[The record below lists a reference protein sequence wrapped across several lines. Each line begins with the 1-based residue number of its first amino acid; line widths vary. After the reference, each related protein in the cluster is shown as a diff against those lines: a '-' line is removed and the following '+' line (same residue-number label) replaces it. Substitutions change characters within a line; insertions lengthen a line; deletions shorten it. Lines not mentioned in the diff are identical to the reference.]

1 MKSKASKILLS
12 VFGFIL
18 IVFVLYQACNSWFDD
33 KTYCVAQQV
42 TVNDTIEAQGI
53 IIRQE
58 TVLQKQAA
66 GIQLYSVS
74 NGSRVAQNATVLE
87 YFEND
92 ADVQLRTKINV
103 LQQKIEALQELDDQN
118 KIATADMD
126 TNSTLLKNT
135 VLDLQNQICSQSFSQ
150 LDDTQEQLLYLLN
163 QRQLATGQ
171 VADFSAQI
179 QKYAAQLETLQQQ
192 YRGRVDF
199 AQSPSAGYFVN
210 EADGYE
216 TALSYENATQLQVS
230 DLENVQP
237 KQIPSDCIG
246 KVITDIKWYLAAVVN
261 ADQVHELTEGDVLDV
276 QLPLTAAS
284 QVQMTVEAINSDD
297 ASGKAA
303 IILSCSNMNSQLCS
317 ARLQTVQLV
326 MGSYT
331 GLKIDAEAVRI
342 VDGQKGVYVQSG
354 AVTKFY
360 HVDVSY
366 YGDGFVI
373 VDSNNGNN
381 ELKIY
386 DDVIIGK
393 V

>member
-1 MKSKASKILLS
+1 MKIKASKILLS

-18 IVFVLYQACNSWFDD
+18 IAFVLYQACSSWFDD

-92 ADVQLRTKINV
+92 EDVQLRTEINA
-103 LQQKIEALQELDDQN
+103 LQQKIAALQTLDDQN

-126 TNSTLLKNT
+126 TNGTLLKNT
-135 VLDLQNQICSQSFSQ
+135 VLDLQDQICSQSFSQ

-179 QKYAAQLETLQQQ
+179 QEYAAQLETLQQQ
-192 YRGRVDF
+192 YRGRIDF
-199 AQSPSAGYFVN
+199 VQSPSAGYFVN

-297 ASGKAA
+297 ASGNAA
-303 IILSCSNMNSQLCS
+303 II
-317 ARLQTVQLV
+317 
-326 MGSYT
+326 
-331 GLKIDAEAVRI
+331 
-342 VDGQKGVYVQSG
+342 
-354 AVTKFY
+354 
-360 HVDVSY
+360 
-366 YGDGFVI
+366 
-373 VDSNNGNN
+373 
-381 ELKIY
+381 
-386 DDVIIGK
+386 
-393 V
+393 